1 LPSLAKLQ
9 CCCQAAWEL
18 DSLNLAATQFRWFV
32 VVLSAFNTPAAV
44 LIGKIRKLN
53 KPASGVV
60 KILQH
65 WVLM

>member
-1 LPSLAKLQ
+1 MLLPGGMESEFLQ
-9 CCCQAAWEL
+9 
-18 DSLNLAATQFRWFV
+18 LAATKVRSSV
-32 VVLSAFNTPAAV
+32 VVHSAFNTPAAV
-44 LIGKIRKLN
+44 LIGKKRKLN

>member
-1 LPSLAKLQ
+1 V
-9 CCCQAAWEL
+9 AWEL

-32 VVLSAFNTPAAV
+32 VVHLASKTPSPV
-44 LIGKIRKLN
+44 FIGKKRKLN

-65 WVLM
+65 WVSM